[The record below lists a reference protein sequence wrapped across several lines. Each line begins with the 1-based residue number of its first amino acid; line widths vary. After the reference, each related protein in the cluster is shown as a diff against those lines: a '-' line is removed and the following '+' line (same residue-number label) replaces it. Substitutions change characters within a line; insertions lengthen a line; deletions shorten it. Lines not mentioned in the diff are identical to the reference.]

1 MVDRTNIVVA
11 FSLLVL
17 LTPMATIAADSSGAS
32 SGTAAT
38 LADIMMNLQSNIP
51 WLRRLVVGF
60 CYVFGLGLILKA
72 VFMLKAFGQQKTMMA
87 SHSSVTKPMIT
98 LFIGAGL
105 FYLPTV
111 IDTSV
116 ASLFAY
122 GSSSVLDYPVASD
135 WSNLINP
142 LIDIVKL
149 LGLITFV
156 RGWIMLAKY
165 GSEGGGQQG
174 VGGKALMHMIGGV
187 FAMNIVATI
196 DIVKASLGV

>member
-1 MVDRTNIVVA
+1 MVDRTNIIVA
-11 FSLLVL
+11 FVLLVFMSPL
-17 LTPMATIAADSSGAS
+17 AVYAE
-32 SGTAAT
+32 GTAGN
-38 LADIMMNLQSNIP
+38 LADIMTNLQGNIP

-60 CYVFGLGLILKA
+60 CYVSGVGLILKS

-87 SHSSVTKPMIT
+87 SHSSFTKPLIIM
-98 LFIGAGL
+98 FVGAGL
-105 FYLPTV
+105 IYLPTI
-111 IDTSV
+111 IDSGV

-122 GSSSVLDYPVASD
+122 GSKSVMDYPVASD
-135 WSNLINP
+135 WSSIIDP

-149 LGLITFV
+149 LGLVTFV
-156 RGWIMLAKY
+156 RGWIMLAKF
-165 GSEGGGQQG
+165 GAEGGGQQG

>member
-1 MVDRTNIVVA
+1 MVARTHIIAV
-11 FSLLVL
+11 FGLLVL
-17 LTPMATIAADSSGAS
+17 VSPMAAFAAD
-32 SGTAAT
+32 GTVGDLT
-38 LADIMMNLQSNIP
+38 SIMMNLQSNVP

-60 CYVFGLGLILKA
+60 CYVFGLGLILKS

-87 SHSSVTKPMIT
+87 SHSSFTKPLIT
-98 LFIGAGL
+98 MFIGAGL

-122 GSSSVLDYPVASD
+122 GSSSVMDYPVAGD
-135 WSNLINP
+135 WSSIINP

-156 RGWIMLAKY
+156 RGWIMLAKF
-165 GSEGGGQQG
+165 GAEGGGQQG
-174 VGGKALMHMIGGV
+174 VGGKAVMHMIGGV
-187 FAMNIVATI
+187 LAMNIVDTI
-196 DIVKASLGV
+196 EVVKSSLGV